1 MARNPI
7 KNADTAFAAL
17 DDLITACQDGTFY
30 EDVDRSMELIADAQ
44 KAVEYLRMPGHLPL
58 R

>member
-1 MARNPI
+1 V
-7 KNADTAFAAL
+7 DTDLAFSAL
-17 DDLITACQDGTFY
+17 EDLIAACRDGTFY

-44 KAVEYLRMPGHLPL
+44 KAVEYLRKPGHLPL

>member
-1 MARNPI
+1 V
-7 KNADTAFAAL
+7 DTDSAFGAL
-17 DDLITACQDGTFY
+17 EQLIDACRDGTFY

-44 KAVEYLRMPGHLPL
+44 RAVEFLRMPGHLPL